1 MTNQELITAA
11 NWRIHPN
18 NQWSFQNIE
27 KLFATEVIKKNHKKQ
42 SVFSSNLSKID
53 AIEFV
58 NLEEKK
64 QTVREMLING
74 YADSFLV
81 LKKGEIIFEEYFNGM
96 SQESLHL
103 LNSISKNFTGMLTG
117 VIVKL
122 GLINVDEKV
131 INYLPKLK
139 DSAFNETT
147 VRQALDMTAA
157 VKYDE
162 DYNNPTTD
170 FWQETSAVGWSP
182 SLLNE
187 NSSDLFNYALSL
199 KDKEQR
205 DGSSYHYRT
214 VLTNILGMILEAAT
228 GKKVPLLL
236 EELIWKKLIPSRM
249 LSLLLIIKVFHTLV
263 LV

>member
-1 MTNQELITAA
+1 MASKEVITSA

-27 KLFATEVIKKNHKKQ
+27 KLFATEVIKKSEKKP

-58 NLEEKK
+58 TLEEKK
-64 QTVREMLING
+64 QTVKEMLKNG

-139 DSAFNETT
+139 DTAFNETT
-147 VRQALDMTAA
+147 VRQVLDMTAA

-162 DYNNPTTD
+162 NYDNPTTD

-182 SLLNE
+182 NLLNK

-199 KDKEQR
+199 KDKEQK
-205 DGSSYHYRT
+205 DGSSFHYRT
-214 VLTNILGMILEAAT
+214 VLTNII
-228 GKKVPLLL
+228 
-236 EELIWKKLIPSRM
+236 
-249 LSLLLIIKVFHTLV
+249 
-263 LV
+263 

>member
-1 MTNQELITAA
+1 MTIKEVITAA

-18 NQWSFQNIE
+18 NQWRFQNIE

-147 VRQALDMTAA
+147 V
-157 VKYDE
+157 
-162 DYNNPTTD
+162 
-170 FWQETSAVGWSP
+170 
-182 SLLNE
+182 
-187 NSSDLFNYALSL
+187 LSL
-199 KDKEQR
+199 I
-205 DGSSYHYRT
+205 H
-214 VLTNILGMILEAAT
+214 I
-228 GKKVPLLL
+228 
-236 EELIWKKLIPSRM
+236 
-249 LSLLLIIKVFHTLV
+249 
-263 LV
+263 

>member
-1 MTNQELITAA
+1 MASKEVITSA

-27 KLFATEVIKKNHKKQ
+27 KLFATEVIKKSEKKP

-58 NLEEKK
+58 TLEEKK
-64 QTVREMLING
+64 QTVKEMLKNG

-122 GLINVDEKV
+122 GCH
-131 INYLPKLK
+131 Y
-139 DSAFNETT
+139 
-147 VRQALDMTAA
+147 
-157 VKYDE
+157 
-162 DYNNPTTD
+162 
-170 FWQETSAVGWSP
+170 
-182 SLLNE
+182 SLRCNWRR
-187 NSSDLFNYALSL
+187 LFNRSNSNCNGICHVSHRR
-199 KDKEQR
+199 KF
-205 DGSSYHYRT
+205 S
-214 VLTNILGMILEAAT
+214 NIYSGL
-228 GKKVPLLL
+228 
-236 EELIWKKLIPSRM
+236 
-249 LSLLLIIKVFHTLV
+249 
-263 LV
+263 

>member
-1 MTNQELITAA
+1 MTIKEVITAA

-103 LNSISKNFTGMLTG
+103 LKRLLRVRPLGGRPLDLLVSNIGLCAQSSARPPRFAKIWPKKALCQNPHMSHHSK
-117 VIVKL
+117 
-122 GLINVDEKV
+122 
-131 INYLPKLK
+131 
-139 DSAFNETT
+139 S
-147 VRQALDMTAA
+147 Q
-157 VKYDE
+157 
-162 DYNNPTTD
+162 
-170 FWQETSAVGWSP
+170 S
-182 SLLNE
+182 
-187 NSSDLFNYALSL
+187 
-199 KDKEQR
+199 
-205 DGSSYHYRT
+205 
-214 VLTNILGMILEAAT
+214 
-228 GKKVPLLL
+228 
-236 EELIWKKLIPSRM
+236 
-249 LSLLLIIKVFHTLV
+249 
-263 LV
+263 